1 MKKYVSMLLLL
12 VVMCS
17 VFTGCKTKEVPFD
30 YIEPEFPYDYHDYI
44 PPDSDHPKNN
54 VAYC

>member
-1 MKKYVSMLLLL
+1 MKKYVSILLLL

-17 VFTGCKTKEVPFD
+17 VLTGCKTKEIPFD
-30 YIEPEFPYDYHDYI
+30 YIEPGIPYDSID
-44 PPDSDHPKNN
+44 PDSDHPRNN

>member
-17 VFTGCKTKEVPFD
+17 VLTGCKTKETPFD
-30 YIEPEFPYDYHDYI
+30 YIEPGIPYDYID
-44 PPDSDHPKNN
+44 PDSDHPRNN